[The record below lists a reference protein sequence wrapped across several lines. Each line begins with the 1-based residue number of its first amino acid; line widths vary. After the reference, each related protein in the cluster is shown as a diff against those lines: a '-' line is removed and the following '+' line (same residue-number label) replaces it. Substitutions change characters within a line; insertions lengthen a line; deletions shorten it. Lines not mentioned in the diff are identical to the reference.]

1 MAGERCPSSDL
12 RSVMLTWV
20 WILQTQMA
28 LVSNLSVRVL
38 SSQSPAAQREGRRK
52 HLTGAG

>member
-28 LVSNLSVRVL
+28 LGSNLSVRVL